1 MPQNISS
8 TSISAIIFL
17 LLGYAIQN
25 LGIYPMELKLRSYE
39 SVQLYSLC
47 YIPHGFKAIVFGIL
61 GGWAVL
67 PVIFAQTIGGTM
79 VYEDTAYRA
88 LEGAIIGSGCFLL
101 SLVSFNYYR
110 NVPLFS
116 RIVSFEFRSS
126 NRPFN
131 LLLFGFWATLVNA
144 IVSNLYWGAAENYLF
159 LKFAIGDLI
168 GALIAISLLLMLR
181 WLLYQIII
189 GRRK

>member
-1 MPQNISS
+1 MPQNVTS

-25 LGIYPMELKLRSYE
+25 IGIYPMELKLRPYE

-88 LEGAIIGSGCFLL
+88 LEGAIIGCGCFLL

-116 RIVSFEFRSS
+116 RIVYFEFRSS

-131 LLLFGFWATLVNA
+131 LLLFGFWATIVNS

-168 GALIAISLLLMLR
+168 GAFIAISLLLILR
-181 WLLYQIII
+181 QLLYQSLI

>member
-17 LLGYAIQN
+17 LLGYVIQN
-25 LGIYPMELKLRSYE
+25 LGIYPMELQLRSYE

-79 VYEDTAYRA
+79 VYEDTAHRA
-88 LEGAIIGSGCFLL
+88 LEGAIIGSGCFFL

-116 RIVSFEFRSS
+116 RIVYFEFRSS

-131 LLLFGFWATLVNA
+131 LLLFGFWATIVNS

-168 GALIAISLLLMLR
+168 GAFIAISLLLILR
-181 WLLYQIII
+181 QLLYQSLI